1 MKTVILTGG
10 IATGK
15 STALSQLKEIAADF
29 AYYSCDNA
37 VSKWLDSG
45 ELVEELIS
53 TLGSDSVLPGGT
65 ANRDYIRNLI
75 FHDSAARKRLENI
88 LHPRIRQECLA
99 LREELVKNDV
109 TKGFVIEVPL
119 FFEGKTDYKQDLV
132 VVVSLS
138 PREQRERLSRRNG
151 FAEETVSAILKAQLP
166 LSRKE
171 KQADVVLWNGGDPSW
186 LQKQVASFYHHYFL

>member
-15 STALSQLKEIAADF
+15 STALSQLKEIATDF
-29 AYYSCDNA
+29 AYYSCDTA

-45 ELVEELIS
+45 ELADELVA
-53 TLGSDSVLPGGT
+53 TLGVGSVLPDGK

-75 FHDSAARKRLENI
+75 FDDSTARKRLENI

-99 LREELVKNDV
+99 LREELAKNDV

-119 FFEGKTDYKQDLV
+119 FFEGKTDYQQDLV

-138 PREQRERLSRRNG
+138 QREQRERLSRRNG
-151 FAEETVSAILKAQLP
+151 FAEKTVSAILKAQLP
-166 LSRKE
+166 LSLKE
-171 KQADVVLWNGGDPSW
+171 KQADVVLWNGGDTSW